1 MKKEKDIMTNNLL
14 ILGAAQVNS
23 ALEGKESEI
32 IEIVKD
38 TYVFHNDGKTSLPHS
53 IFLRFPNDDR
63 NRIIGLPA
71 YIGGDFN
78 IAGMKW
84 ISSFPGNIEHNI
96 ERASAAIFLNDMQTG
111 RVNAVLEGSII
122 SAKRT
127 AASAALAAKHL
138 HTNKNEEAFGL
149 IGCGRINKEILLFVK
164 NVFPT
169 IKKIFMFDLSEDRM
183 DNFISWHK
191 DVDYEFVK
199 CGSIEEVFQN
209 AKLVSFATTAGVPF
223 IDKIEAMTS
232 EHTVLGISLR
242 DLAPSV
248 IENAHNIVDD
258 FEHVCRERTSI
269 HLTYQKLGNGD
280 FVAGNIAEVVN
291 GTVAAREEGK
301 ASVYSP
307 FGLGV
312 LDLAVSNYIY
322 QSALKDNIGTVV
334 ENFLP

>member
-1 MKKEKDIMTNNLL
+1 MTNNLL
-14 ILGAAQVNS
+14 ILGAAQVNA
-23 ALEGKESEI
+23 ALEGKEKEI
-32 IEIVKD
+32 IEAVKN

-53 IFLRFPNDDR
+53 IFLRFPNDDKD
-63 NRIIGLPA
+63 RIIGLPA

-84 ISSFPGNIEHNI
+84 ISSFPGNIQNGI
-96 ERASAAIFLNDMQTG
+96 ERASAAIFLNDMETG
-111 RVNAVLEGSII
+111 RVKAVLEGSII

-127 AASAALAAKHL
+127 AASAALAAKYL
-138 HTNKNEEAFGL
+138 HSNKNEDVFGL
-149 IGCGRINKEILLFVK
+149 VGCGRINREILLFVK
-164 NVFPT
+164 NVYPT
-169 IKKIFMFDLSEDRM
+169 IKRIFLFDLSDERM
-183 DNFISWHK
+183 DDFIAQHDGS
-191 DVDYEFVK
+191 DYEFVK
-199 CGSIEEVFQN
+199 CESIEELFEN
-209 AKLVSFATTAGVPF
+209 AKLISFATTAGVPF
-223 IDKIEAMTS
+223 IDKIEALTN
-232 EHTVLGISLR
+232 EHTILGISLR

-291 GTVAAREEGK
+291 GTVPARDPDKAA
-301 ASVYSP
+301 VYSP

-312 LDLAVSNYIY
+312 LDLALSNYVY
-322 QSALKDNIGTVV
+322 GSAVKNGVGTVA